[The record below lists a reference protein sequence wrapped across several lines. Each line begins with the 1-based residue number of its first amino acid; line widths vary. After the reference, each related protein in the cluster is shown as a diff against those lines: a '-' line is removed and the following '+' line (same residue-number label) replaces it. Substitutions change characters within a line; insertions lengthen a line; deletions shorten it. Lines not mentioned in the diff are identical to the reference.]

1 MTISKGIA
9 EFMRSNLLYTLP
21 LSVTIKIID
30 VDHNTLYSGSIT
42 KVPEELLEMSCEWYR
57 YDPEPGGSSY
67 DFVAVTKGIPK
78 EAKIATPIVSTR
90 NCPNCGGPIR
100 KFGNCEYCGS
110 LIVSE
115 RYAEYVS

>member
-1 MTISKGIA
+1 MTISQGIA
-9 EFMRSNLLYTLP
+9 EFMHQNLLYCLP
-21 LSVTIKIID
+21 TCVNIKITD
-30 VDHNTLYSGSIT
+30 VDNNVLYAGSLDA
-42 KVPEELLEMSCEWYR
+42 VPKELLGIECKWYE
-57 YDPEPGGSSY
+57 YDPTPGENSY

-78 EAKIATPIVSTR
+78 EAKIAIPIISTR

-115 RYAEYVS
+115 RYSEYVS